1 MRGHIRSPASL
12 DEASIARVTR
22 MADRIIPGHFP
33 ELKREGNLFT
43 PVSPQSLE
51 IQFK

>member
-1 MRGHIRSPASL
+1 
-12 DEASIARVTR
+12 

-33 ELKREGNLFT
+33 ELKREGTVFT
-43 PVSPQSLE
+43 PAGPQSLE

>member
-1 MRGHIRSPASL
+1 
-12 DEASIARVTR
+12 

-33 ELKREGNLFT
+33 ELERDGAVFT
-43 PVSPQSLE
+43 PVGPQSLE

>member
-1 MRGHIRSPASL
+1 MA
-12 DEASIARVTR
+12 DDQASIAKVVH

-33 ELKREGNLFT
+33 ELKREGTVFT
-43 PVSPQSLE
+43 PAGPQSLE

>member
-1 MRGHIRSPASL
+1 
-12 DEASIARVTR
+12 

-33 ELKREGNLFT
+33 ELKREGTGFT
-43 PVSPQSLE
+43 PAGPQSLE